1 MICKAKYKI
10 VVSCL
15 VLVFALMSYNSTA
28 QRPDINKKVTV
39 KFSNH
44 KISEVFHIL
53 SSETKIK
60 FSYDPNLINDANT
73 VTANFIN
80 QPLSTVLRAII
91 PDESIQFKVI
101 GNQVVF
107 YSDSEEKTP
116 EKTKIEKTIIPDKI
130 HRVNVPYKP
139 DTVYIYRSD
148 SVKITK
154 YDTVRQLVSRTD
166 TITISNII
174 NDTVYFDSRSN
185 MLNQKYFFGDLYT
198 SFQPIDFKTFNSTP
212 EINEQ
217 YEKSIG
223 STFAVEYGIGAGY
236 NSYKSQFVLQAS
248 VVNLFEKYN
257 YTFDNS
263 FGGFYDIDTLEI
275 YYSIIQNDTTWFYIT
290 DSTWIPL
297 DSKIE
302 THNLVNK
309 YRYLNLSA
317 SFAHNIITRDTW
329 NCYLIGGAGIR
340 IPLKIDA
347 NYLVYQDEKFVPNQI
362 NIDNLNKPQIYALA
376 GVGFREALNS
386 KVIFYQEINT
396 LFNFT
401 ETYKDIKFYK
411 QKYMLGFKL
420 GIRYKF

>member
-1 MICKAKYKI
+1 MICKAKYRI

-15 VLVFALMSYNSTA
+15 VLVFVLISYNSIA
-28 QRPDINKKVTV
+28 QKPDINKKVTV

-53 SSETKIK
+53 STETQIK
-60 FSYDPNLINDANT
+60 FSYDPNIINDANT

-80 QPLSTVLRAII
+80 QPLSMVLRAII
-91 PDESIQFKVI
+91 PDKSIQFKVI
-101 GNQVVF
+101 GNQLVF
-107 YSDSEEKTP
+107 YSESEEKTP
-116 EKTKIEKTIIPDKI
+116 DNSKIEKTILPDKI

-154 YDTVRQLVSRTD
+154 YETVQQIISRTD
-166 TITISNII
+166 TIKISNII
-174 NDTVYFDSRSN
+174 NDTVYFDSRIN
-185 MLNQKYFFGDLYT
+185 MLNQKYFFGDFYT
-198 SFQPIDFKTFNSTP
+198 SFQPLDFKTFNSTP

-223 STFAVEYGIGAGY
+223 STLAAEFGISAGY
-236 NSYKSQFVLQAS
+236 NSYKSQIALQAS
-248 VVNLFEKYN
+248 VVNLFEKYK

-263 FGGFYDIDTLEI
+263 FGGFYDVDTLET
-275 YYSIIQNDTTWFYIT
+275 YYSITQNDTTWFYIT

-302 THNLVNK
+302 THNLINK
-309 YRYLNLSA
+309 YRFVNLSA
-317 SFAHNIITRDTW
+317 SLAYNIITRDTW
-329 NCYLIGGAGIR
+329 NSYIIAGAGIR
-340 IPLKIDA
+340 IPIKTDA
-347 NYLVYQDEKFVPNQI
+347 YHLLYQNEKFVPNQI
-362 NIDNLNKPQIYALA
+362 SINNLNKLQVYALA

-386 KVIFYQEINT
+386 KVILYQEINT

-401 ETYKDIKFYK
+401 ETYKNIKFYR
-411 QKYMLGFKL
+411 QKYMLSFKL